1 MRNTFLV
8 ADPFC
13 MRHLTGL
20 GHPES
25 PARYQA
31 IDYVLS
37 QSGLKTP
44 ASTLKPQKVSQE
56 TLELC
61 HTRAYLDVVD
71 EDIRLCRES
80 GIVDGSYSLSTGDA
94 QICPDSQE
102 AALLSAGG
110 ALAGVDA
117 VMSGKADNVFSYLR
131 PPGHHACHDRGMGFC
146 IYNNIAIAA
155 RYAQKKHG
163 LGHVLIVDWDV
174 HHGNGTQDIFDDD
187 PSVFYLSTHQ
197 AGIYPGTGSPKD
209 RGVGAAVGTKL
220 NFPIQPGPA
229 SRKYVLEA
237 FRGPLVESMKKFKPE
252 LVLISA
258 GFDAHYSDPLGGFN
272 LTEDDFG
279 ELTRIVMQLA
289 DAYADGRVVSL
300 LEGGYN
306 LEGLALSALAHV
318 KTLQS

>member
-13 MRHLTGL
+13 MRHLTGR

-44 ASTLKPQKVSQE
+44 ANTLKPPKASRE

-61 HTRAYLDVVD
+61 HTRAYLDIVD

-102 AALLSAGG
+102 VALLSAGG

-117 VMSGKADNVFSYLR
+117 VISGKADNVFCYLR

-197 AGIYPGTGSPKD
+197 AEIYPGTGSPKD
-209 RGVGAAVGTKL
+209 RGVA
-220 NFPIQPGPA
+220 
-229 SRKYVLEA
+229 
-237 FRGPLVESMKKFKPE
+237 PL
-252 LVLISA
+252 
-258 GFDAHYSDPLGGFN
+258 
-272 LTEDDFG
+272 
-279 ELTRIVMQLA
+279 
-289 DAYADGRVVSL
+289 
-300 LEGGYN
+300 
-306 LEGLALSALAHV
+306 
-318 KTLQS
+318 